1 MDPADPDLYG
11 AGRHLLNGETA
22 EANFA
27 VMRAAVSVVPYFGA
41 AVDLAD
47 LATSA
52 DPDGSTLDRAEKYYV
67 DGTNDPSSAMSRGEQ
82 IGLQHADEH
91 GIENKYVRNLF
102 KVAMGNGTAWEE
114 TNLHRDEN
122 GDVNP
127 WRT

>member
-1 MDPADPDLYG
+1 
-11 AGRHLLNGETA
+11 
-22 EANFA
+22 
-27 VMRAAVSVVPYFGA
+27 MRAAVSVVPYFGA

-52 DPDGSTLDRAEKYYV
+52 DPDGSILDRAEKYYV